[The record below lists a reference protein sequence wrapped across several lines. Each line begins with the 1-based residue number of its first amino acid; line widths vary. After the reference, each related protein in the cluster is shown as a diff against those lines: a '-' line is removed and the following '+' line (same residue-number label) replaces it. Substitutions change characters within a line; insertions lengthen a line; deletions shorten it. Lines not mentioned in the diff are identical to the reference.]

1 MFLGG
6 NSIAGIFGAIL
17 TGLAPLVIALD
28 VASASSYCES
38 LQQALNDKRKETVLD
53 VATDGKLQVL
63 ERAIRLENRGA
74 GIGFVVAGGILDRSS
89 LMKIFAA
96 MSGALGTVVPL
107 FFAMQPRSD
116 TVAAAAT
123 SDVCALSSSAIL
135 GIQGML
141 SERNAS
147 CVYNITIDEV
157 LGV

>member
-1 MFLGG
+1 
-6 NSIAGIFGAIL
+6 
-17 TGLAPLVIALD
+17 
-28 VASASSYCES
+28 
-38 LQQALNDKRKETVLD
+38 
-53 VATDGKLQVL
+53 
-63 ERAIRLENRGA
+63 
-74 GIGFVVAGGILDRSS
+74 
-89 LMKIFAA
+89 
-96 MSGALGTVVPL
+96 VPL
-107 FFAMQPRSD
+107 FFAMQPRSG